1 MIFGGIFDLENTNK
15 SFKIKDKMKQLF
27 LLRHGEAGFSEES
40 DFDRSLTEK
49 GIESLHRMGQ
59 VLQERSLAIDL
70 AYCSPARRTQETSTV
85 LQKHVVIKEHI
96 FVQEIYDA
104 DLNFLL
110 DLLSKIPFS
119 VNSCILIGHNPTISS
134 LMAHL
139 TQENFIRLEPGMF
152 AEISLSIDNWD
163 VLGFG
168 TGTLE
173 EIVS

>member
-1 MIFGGIFDLENTNK
+1 
-15 SFKIKDKMKQLF
+15 MKQLF

-49 GIESLHRMGQ
+49 GIASLRRMGQ
-59 VLQERSLAIDL
+59 VLKERSLAIDL

-110 DLLSKIPFS
+110 NLLSKIPFS